1 VIKKH
6 GAAYFPGNRVG
17 KRSRAVF
24 FLTADKTLPPEKC
37 NLPFNRIIG
46 DHLDDAGPP
55 AGFKKHRSKPKG
67 NQASKLNIRRLFGRN
82 SPLASKMSHEL
93 WQSIKVSQLLDK
105 ISAFSLFWIMF

>member
-55 AGFKKHRSKPKG
+55 AGFKKPPFETERES
-67 NQASKLNIRRLFGRN
+67 SFEIEY
-82 SPLASKMSHEL
+82 SPFVWSEFAL
-93 WQSIKVSQLLDK
+93 SIKNVSRIMAVDK
-105 ISAFSLFWIMF
+105 SVTAAR